1 LDSKGSV
8 PKWDEKQAEMLLFP
22 SSREGVAK
30 RLARSR
36 LSIVANWRQ
45 CMTENIN
52 GSRAQ
57 GKAFDRLWARTA

>member
-1 LDSKGSV
+1 
-8 PKWDEKQAEMLLFP
+8 MLLIP
-22 SSREGVAK
+22 SSGEGVAK

-52 GSRAQ
+52 GALAQ
-57 GKAFDRLWARTA
+57 GKAFGRLWTGLHKLF